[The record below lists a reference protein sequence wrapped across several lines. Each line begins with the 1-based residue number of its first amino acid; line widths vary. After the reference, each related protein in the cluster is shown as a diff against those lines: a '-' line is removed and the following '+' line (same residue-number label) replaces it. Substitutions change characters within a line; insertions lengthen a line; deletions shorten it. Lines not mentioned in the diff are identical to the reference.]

1 MKTAFL
7 FLVASLLFTDLDK
20 IGKINSAKA
29 EAKKAF
35 LAGEFKKAIEKYKYL
50 IDSLGVN
57 EDEVRANL
65 ASAYF
70 QANDTANAVSTY
82 QQLAQSSNK
91 KINSVAN
98 QQLGVMANNTE
109 KLEEALQYFKQALK
123 AAPENEEARYNYEV
137 VKKKLEDKKKQD
149 KQNKDQK
156 DQDKKD
162 DQKKD
167 QNKDQKKDSKDQKDK
182 DKKDQE
188 KKEQEKKD
196 KEKKDQEKKDQQDKN
211 KDKKD
216 QKSKEQQEKEQKEKE
231 QKEKQEK
238 EQQQK
243 DDKNKDKKD
252 LPNSV
257 KEKLKEM
264 QMSPEKAQMILDAMK
279 GQEQQYLQQN
289 KRKATK
295 PKEKGKPDW

>member
-1 MKTAFL
+1 M
-7 FLVASLLFTDLDK
+7 DK

-35 LAGEFKKAIEKYKYL
+35 LEGKFKVAIEKYKYL

-57 EDEVRANL
+57 EEEVRANL

-70 QANDTANAVSTY
+70 QANDTANAVNTY

-123 AAPENEEARYNYEV
+123 AAPENEDARYNYEV
-137 VKKKLEDKKKQD
+137 VKKKLEEKKKQ
-149 KQNKDQK
+149 QQQENKDQK

-167 QNKDQKKDSKDQKDK
+167 QKKDQKDDKKDQKDQKEK

-196 KEKKDQEKKDQQDKN
+196 QEKKDQKDKDKDE
-211 KDKKD
+211 KDKKSEE
-216 QKSKEQQEKEQKEKE
+216 QKEKEKKEQKEKE
-231 QKEKQEK
+231 QQEK
-238 EQQQK
+238 DE
-243 DDKNKDKKD
+243 KNKDKKD
-252 LPNSV
+252 LPPSV
-257 KEKLKEM
+257 KDKLKDM
-264 QMSPEKAQMILDAMK
+264 QMSEEKAKMILEAMK
-279 GQEQQYLQQN
+279 NQEVQYLQQN

-295 PKEKGKPDW
+295 PRDKGKPDW

>member
-1 MKTAFL
+1 MKTIFL
-7 FLVASLLFTDLDK
+7 FLAASLLFTDLDK

-29 EAKKAF
+29 EAKKSF
-35 LAGEFKKAIEKYKYL
+35 LSGDFKKAIQKYSYL

-70 QANDTANAVSTY
+70 QANDTAHAVSTY
-82 QQLAQSSNK
+82 QQLTQSPNK
-91 KINSVAN
+91 KISSVAN

-137 VKKKLEDKKKQD
+137 VKKKLEEKKKQD
-149 KQNKDQK
+149 QQQNK

-167 QNKDQKKDSKDQKDK
+167 QNKDQKDQKKDQLNK

-188 KKEQEKKD
+188 KKDQEKKD
-196 KEKKDQEKKDQQDKN
+196 QEKKDQEKKDQQDKN
-211 KDKKD
+211 KDQKD
-216 QKSKEQQEKEQKEKE
+216 QKNEEQKEKEKKEKEQKEKE
-231 QKEKQEK
+231 Q
-238 EQQQK
+238 QQK
-243 DDKNKDKKD
+243 DEKNKDKKD
-252 LPNSV
+252 LPPSV
-257 KEKLKEM
+257 KDKLKDM
-264 QMSPEKAQMILDAMK
+264 KMSEEKAKMILEAMK
-279 GQEQQYLQQN
+279 NQEVQYLQQN

-295 PKEKGKPDW
+295 PRDKGKPDW

>member
-1 MKTAFL
+1 MKTIFL
-7 FLVASLLFTDLDK
+7 FLAASLLFTDLDK

-29 EAKKAF
+29 QAKKAF
-35 LAGEFKKAIEKYKYL
+35 LEGKFKIAIEKYKYL

-57 EDEVRANL
+57 EEEVKANL

-70 QANDTANAVSTY
+70 QANDTANAVNAY

-109 KLEEALQYFKQALK
+109 KLEEALQHFKQALK
-123 AAPENEEARYNYEV
+123 AAPENEDARYNYEV
-137 VKKKLEDKKKQD
+137 VKKKLEERKKQ
-149 KQNKDQK
+149 QQENKDKK

-167 QNKDQKKDSKDQKDK
+167 QNKDQKKDKKDQKDK
-182 DKKDQE
+182 DKKEQEKKEQE

-196 KEKKDQEKKDQQDKN
+196 QKDKN
-211 KDKKD
+211 KDQKD
-216 QKSKEQQEKEQKEKE
+216 QKSEEQKEKE
-231 QKEKQEK
+231 KKEKEQQEK

-243 DDKNKDKKD
+243 DEKNKDKKD
-252 LPNSV
+252 LPPSV
-257 KEKLKEM
+257 KDKLKEM
-264 QMSPEKAQMILDAMK
+264 QMSEEKAKMILEAMK
-279 GQEQQYLQQN
+279 NQEVQYLQQN

-295 PKEKGKPDW
+295 PRDKGKPDW